1 VKIVS
6 SFKQVGT
13 WKNPVNSRSSVST
26 EAPYLK
32 PKSNFMSKKFQLQI
46 PEPCHEDWNKMT
58 PGDKGRF
65 CDSCQKTVHD
75 FTGMS
80 DVQLVAFFK
89 KPSTGSVC
97 GRFYNDQ
104 LERDFEIS
112 RKRLPWIKYFFQFA
126 LPVFLT
132 TMKTHAQGKPVFKEN
147 LAVDSVLSSC
157 SKSPEDGYILGNL
170 MPSKYLSGQVIDE
183 QGKGIPYAT
192 VFIKGT
198 TNGASCDSVGFFK
211 LSIPSLQ
218 KKLTLIASCVGY
230 SEKERQINLKK
241 GNSTQITLS
250 TNSTL
255 NGEVVVIAGIT
266 RKGKTTYGYTSTVR
280 TERISY
286 WQKLKDHFVNDSIK
300 LFPNPAKSESEIK
313 IEWRK
318 APEGEYIVDLYNL
331 QGQLIKSS
339 LARFENEINSF
350 TFQMP
355 AITPGSYL
363 LQMTNKKSGKTR
375 SEKIIIQ

>member
-1 VKIVS
+1 
-6 SFKQVGT
+6 
-13 WKNPVNSRSSVST
+13 
-26 EAPYLK
+26 
-32 PKSNFMSKKFQLQI
+32 MSKKFQLQI
-46 PEPCHEDWNKMT
+46 PEPCHEDWDKMT

-65 CDSCQKTVHD
+65 CGSCQKTVHD

-80 DVQLVAFFK
+80 DMQLIAFFK

-104 LERDFEIS
+104 LERDFES
-112 RKRLPWIKYFFQFA
+112 PRKRLPWLKYFFQFA

-147 LAVDSVLSSC
+147 LTLDSAISTC
-157 SKSPEDGYILGNL
+157 SKSQEEEYILGNL
-170 MPSKYLSGQVIDE
+170 MPSKYLSGKVIDE

-198 TNGASCDSVGFFK
+198 VIGTSCDRAGFFK
-211 LSIPSLQ
+211 LSTLSLQ
-218 KKLTLIASCVGY
+218 KKVTLIASCVGY
-230 SEKERQINLKK
+230 SESERQINLRKI
-241 GNSTQITLS
+241 NSAEITLS
-250 TNSTL
+250 TNATL
-255 NGEVVVIAGIT
+255 NGEVVVTTICYA
-266 RKGKTTYGYTSTVR
+266 RKGRVTFGYTTTVR

-286 WQKLKDHFVNDSIK
+286 LQKVKDYFVRDSVKI
-300 LFPNPAKSESEIK
+300 FPNPAKSESEIK

-318 APEGEYIVDLYNL
+318 APVGEYKIDLYNL

-339 LARFENEINSF
+339 LVRIENEINF
-350 TFQMP
+350 IIFQIP

-363 LQMTNKKSGKTR
+363 LRMTNKKSGNKHT
-375 SEKIIIQ
+375 EKIIIQ